1 MFHMTD
7 NKNSISISKQ
17 NVVTF
22 TENSESLTLKVTPM
36 SSGTLM
42 TAMTDSVVQN
52 YIYPVT
58 PLELG
63 KLASKQQVL
72 DKIMPLSEPVLSGFS
87 KEDAVSNLD
96 ELFRKVDLLPYIKVK
111 GLLVEMINEGDITT
125 QEDYNYYVDSCIDFN
140 HYDMPKELINQ
151 IKNSGI
157 GNQSDLV
164 KATAQVLVDMVAK
177 LNKKQMFDLYS
188 QDSTTINNQAH

>member
-1 MFHMTD
+1 MAE
-7 NKNSISISKQ
+7 NKNSISVSKQ

-22 TENSESLTLKVTPM
+22 TENSESLTLRVTPM

-52 YIYPVT
+52 YIYPGT

-63 KLASKQQVL
+63 KLASEQQVL
-72 DKIMPLSEPVLSGFS
+72 DKIIPLSEPVLSGFS
-87 KEDAVSNLD
+87 KEDAISNLD
-96 ELFRKVDLLPYIKVK
+96 ELFRKVDLLPYIKIK

-140 HYDMPKELINQ
+140 HYDMPKELISQ

-177 LNKKQMFDLYS
+177 LNKQQMFDLYS
-188 QDSTTINNQAH
+188 QDGNTINNQVQ

>member
-1 MFHMTD
+1 MAE
-7 NKNSISISKQ
+7 NKNSISVSKQ

-22 TENSESLTLKVTPM
+22 TENSESLTLRVTPM

-52 YIYPVT
+52 YIYPGT

-63 KLASKQQVL
+63 KLASEQQVL
-72 DKIMPLSEPVLSGFS
+72 DKIIPLSEPVLSGFS
-87 KEDAVSNLD
+87 KEDAISNLD
-96 ELFRKVDLLPYIKVK
+96 ELFRKVDLLPYIKIK

-140 HYDMPKELINQ
+140 HYDMPKELISQ

-177 LNKKQMFDLYS
+177 LNKQQMFDLYV
-188 QDSTTINNQAH
+188 QDGTTINNQVQ

>member
-1 MFHMTD
+1 MTE
-7 NKNSISISKQ
+7 NKSSISVSKQ

-22 TENSESLTLKVTPM
+22 TENSESLTLRVTPM

-42 TAMTDSVVQN
+42 TAMTDSVSQN
-52 YIYPVT
+52 YIYPGT

-63 KLASKQQVL
+63 KLASEQQVL
-72 DKIMPLSEPVLSGFS
+72 DKIIPLSEPVLSGFS
-87 KEDAVSNLD
+87 KEDAISNLD
-96 ELFRKVDLLPYIKVK
+96 ELFRKVNLLPYIKIK

-164 KATAQVLVDMVAK
+164 KVTAQVLVDMVAK
-177 LNKKQMFDLYS
+177 LNKQQMFDIYS
-188 QDSTTINNQAH
+188 QDGTTINNQVQ

>member
-1 MFHMTD
+1 MAE
-7 NKNSISISKQ
+7 NKNSISVSKQ

-22 TENSESLTLKVTPM
+22 TENSESLTLRVTPM

-52 YIYPVT
+52 YIYPGT

-63 KLASKQQVL
+63 KLASEQQVL
-72 DKIMPLSEPVLSGFS
+72 DKIIPLSEPVLSGFS
-87 KEDAVSNLD
+87 KEDAISNLD
-96 ELFRKVDLLPYIKVK
+96 ELFRKVDLLPYIKIK

-140 HYDMPKELINQ
+140 HYDMPKELISQ

-177 LNKKQMFDLYS
+177 LNKQQMFDLYA
-188 QDSTTINNQAH
+188 QDGTTINNQVQ

>member
-1 MFHMTD
+1 MFHMAD
-7 NKNSISISKQ
+7 NKNSISVSKQ

-22 TENSESLTLKVTPM
+22 TNNSEDLTLKVTPM

-42 TAMTDSVVQN
+42 TAVTDSVVQN
-52 YIYPVT
+52 YIYPGT

-63 KLASKQQVL
+63 KLTSEQQVL

-87 KEDAVSNLD
+87 KEDAISNLD
-96 ELFRKVDLLPYIKVK
+96 ELFRKVDLLPYINVK

-188 QDSTTINNQAH
+188 QDSTTINNQVH

>member
-1 MFHMTD
+1 MAE
-7 NKNSISISKQ
+7 NKNSISVSKQ

-22 TENSESLTLKVTPM
+22 TENSENLTLRATPM

-42 TAMTDSVVQN
+42 TAMTDSVSQN
-52 YIYPVT
+52 YIYPGT

-63 KLASKQQVL
+63 KLASEQQVL
-72 DKIMPLSEPVLSGFS
+72 DKIIPLSEPVLSGFS
-87 KEDAVSNLD
+87 KEDAISNLD

-125 QEDYNYYVDSCIDFN
+125 QEDYNYFVDSCIDFN

-177 LNKKQMFDLYS
+177 LNKQQMFDIYS
-188 QDSTTINNQAH
+188 QDGTTINNQVQ

>member
-1 MFHMTD
+1 MAE
-7 NKNSISISKQ
+7 NKNKISVSKQ

-52 YIYPVT
+52 YIYPGT

-63 KLASKQQVL
+63 QLVNEQQVL
-72 DKIMPLSEPVLSGFS
+72 DKIIPLSEPVLSGFS
-87 KEDAVSNLD
+87 KEDAISNLD

-140 HYDMPKELINQ
+140 HYDMPKERINQ

-164 KATAQVLVDMVAK
+164 KATAQILVDMVVK

-188 QDSTTINNQAH
+188 QDSTTINNQAQ

>member
-1 MFHMTD
+1 MAD
-7 NKNSISISKQ
+7 NKNNISVSKQ

-22 TENSESLTLKVTPM
+22 TESAEGLTLRVTPM

-42 TAMTDSVVQN
+42 TAMTDSITQN
-52 YIYPVT
+52 YLYPVT

-63 KLASKQQVL
+63 KLASEQQVL

-87 KEDAVSNLD
+87 KEDAISNLD
-96 ELFRKVDLLPYIKVK
+96 ELFRKVDLLPYIEMK

-151 IKNSGI
+151 VKNSGI

-177 LNKKQMFDLYS
+177 LNKQQMFDLYS
-188 QDSTTINNQAH
+188 QDGDAINNQVQ

>member
-1 MFHMTD
+1 MAD
-7 NKNSISISKQ
+7 NKNSISVSKQ

-22 TENSESLTLKVTPM
+22 TENSENLTLRVTPM

-52 YIYPVT
+52 YIYPGT

-63 KLASKQQVL
+63 KLASEQQVL
-72 DKIMPLSEPVLSGFS
+72 DKIIPLSEPVLSGFS
-87 KEDAVSNLD
+87 KEDAISNLD
-96 ELFRKVDLLPYIKVK
+96 ELFRKVDLLPYIKIK

-125 QEDYNYYVDSCIDFN
+125 QEDYNYYVDSCIGFN
-140 HYDMPKELINQ
+140 HYDMPKELISQ

-177 LNKKQMFDLYS
+177 LNKQQMFDIYS
-188 QDSTTINNQAH
+188 QDGTTVNNQVQ

>member
-1 MFHMTD
+1 MAD
-7 NKNSISISKQ
+7 SKNSISVSKQ

-22 TENSESLTLKVTPM
+22 TESTEGLTLKVTPM

-52 YIYPVT
+52 YIYPGT

-63 KLASKQQVL
+63 KLASEQQVL
-72 DKIMPLSEPVLSGFS
+72 DRIIPLSEPVLSGFS

-96 ELFRKVDLLPYIKVK
+96 ELFRKVDLLPYIEMK

-140 HYDMPKELINQ
+140 HYDMPKELISQ

-177 LNKKQMFDLYS
+177 LNKQQMFDLYS
-188 QDSTTINNQAH
+188 QDGDAINNQVQ

>member
-1 MFHMTD
+1 MAD
-7 NKNSISISKQ
+7 NKNNISVSKQ

-22 TENSESLTLKVTPM
+22 TENSESLTLRVTPM

-42 TAMTDSVVQN
+42 TAMTDSVIQD
-52 YIYPVT
+52 YIYPGT

-63 KLASKQQVL
+63 KLASEQQVL

-87 KEDAVSNLD
+87 KEDAISNLD
-96 ELFRKVDLLPYIKVK
+96 ELFRKVDLLPYIEMK

-125 QEDYNYYVDSCIDFN
+125 QEDYNYYVDSCIAFN
-140 HYDMPKELINQ
+140 HYSMPKELVNQ
-151 IKNSGI
+151 VKNAGI

-177 LNKKQMFDLYS
+177 LNKQQMFDLYS
-188 QDSTTINNQAH
+188 QDGDAINNQVQ

>member
-1 MFHMTD
+1 MVE
-7 NKNSISISKQ
+7 NKNSISVSKQ

-22 TENSESLTLKVTPM
+22 TENSESLTLRVTPM

-42 TAMTDSVVQN
+42 AAMTDSVVQN
-52 YIYPVT
+52 YIYPGT

-63 KLASKQQVL
+63 KLASEQQVL
-72 DKIMPLSEPVLSGFS
+72 DKIIPLSEPVLSGFS
-87 KEDAVSNLD
+87 KEDAISNLD
-96 ELFRKVDLLPYIKVK
+96 ELFRKVDLLPYIKIK

-140 HYDMPKELINQ
+140 HYDMPKELISQ

-164 KATAQVLVDMVAK
+164 KATAQVLVDMIAK
-177 LNKKQMFDLYS
+177 LNKQQMFDLYS
-188 QDSTTINNQAH
+188 QDGTTINNQVQ

>member
-1 MFHMTD
+1 MAE
-7 NKNSISISKQ
+7 NKNSISVSKQ
-17 NVVTF
+17 NIVTF
-22 TENSESLTLKVTPM
+22 TENSESLTLRVTPM

-52 YIYPVT
+52 YIYPGT

-63 KLASKQQVL
+63 KLASEQRVL
-72 DKIMPLSEPVLSGFS
+72 DKIIPLSEPVLSGFS
-87 KEDAVSNLD
+87 KEDAISNLD
-96 ELFRKVDLLPYIKVK
+96 ELFRKVDLLPYIKIK

-140 HYDMPKELINQ
+140 HYDMPKELISQ

-188 QDSTTINNQAH
+188 QDSTTINNQAQ

>member
-1 MFHMTD
+1 MAD
-7 NKNSISISKQ
+7 NKNSISVSKQ

-22 TENSESLTLKVTPM
+22 TENSESLTLRVTPM

-42 TAMTDSVVQN
+42 AAMTDSVVQN
-52 YIYPVT
+52 YIYPGT

-63 KLASKQQVL
+63 KLASEQQVL
-72 DKIMPLSEPVLSGFS
+72 DKIIPLSEPVLSGFS
-87 KEDAVSNLD
+87 KEDAISNLD
-96 ELFRKVDLLPYIKVK
+96 ELFRKVDLLPYIKIK

-177 LNKKQMFDLYS
+177 LNKQQMFDLYS
-188 QDSTTINNQAH
+188 QDGNTINNQVQ

>member
-1 MFHMTD
+1 MAE
-7 NKNSISISKQ
+7 NKNSISVSKQ

-22 TENSESLTLKVTPM
+22 TENSESLTLRVTPM

-42 TAMTDSVVQN
+42 SAMTDSVVQN
-52 YIYPVT
+52 YIYPGT

-63 KLASKQQVL
+63 KLASEQQVL
-72 DKIMPLSEPVLSGFS
+72 DKIIPLSEPVLSGFS
-87 KEDAVSNLD
+87 KEDAISNLD
-96 ELFRKVDLLPYIKVK
+96 ELFRKVDLLPYIKIK

-140 HYDMPKELINQ
+140 HYDMPKELISQ

-177 LNKKQMFDLYS
+177 LNKQRMFDLYS
-188 QDSTTINNQAH
+188 QDGTTINNQVQ

>member
-1 MFHMTD
+1 MTE
-7 NKNSISISKQ
+7 NKNSISVSKQ
-17 NVVTF
+17 NIVTF
-22 TENSESLTLKVTPM
+22 TENSESLTLRVTPM

-52 YIYPVT
+52 YIYPGT

-63 KLASKQQVL
+63 KLASEQQVL
-72 DKIMPLSEPVLSGFS
+72 DKIIPLSEPVLSGFS
-87 KEDAVSNLD
+87 KEDAISNLD
-96 ELFRKVDLLPYIKVK
+96 ELFRKVDLLPYIKIK

-140 HYDMPKELINQ
+140 HYDMPKELISQ

-188 QDSTTINNQAH
+188 QDSTTINNQAQ

>member
-1 MFHMTD
+1 MVD
-7 NKNSISISKQ
+7 NKNNISVSKQ

-22 TENSESLTLKVTPM
+22 TENAERLTLKVTPM

-42 TAMTDSVVQN
+42 TTMTDSVVQN
-52 YIYPVT
+52 YIYPGT

-63 KLASKQQVL
+63 KLASEQQVL

-87 KEDAVSNLD
+87 KEDAISNLD
-96 ELFRKVDLLPYIKVK
+96 ELFRKVDLLPYIEMK

-151 IKNSGI
+151 VKNSGI

-177 LNKKQMFDLYS
+177 LNKQQMFDLYS
-188 QDSTTINNQAH
+188 QDGDAINNQVQ

>member
-1 MFHMTD
+1 MAD
-7 NKNSISISKQ
+7 NKNNISVSKQ

-22 TENSESLTLKVTPM
+22 TENAERLTLKVTPM

-42 TAMTDSVVQN
+42 TAMTDSVAQN
-52 YIYPVT
+52 YLYPGT

-63 KLASKQQVL
+63 KLTSVQQVI

-87 KEDAVSNLD
+87 EEDAISNLD
-96 ELFRKVDLLPYIKVK
+96 ELFRKVDLLPYIEMK

-125 QEDYNYYVDSCIDFN
+125 QEDYNYYVDSCIAFN
-140 HYDMPKELINQ
+140 HYNMPKELINQ
-151 IKNSGI
+151 VKNSGI

-177 LNKKQMFDLYS
+177 LNKQQMFDLYS
-188 QDSTTINNQAH
+188 QDGDAINNQVQ

>member
-1 MFHMTD
+1 MAD
-7 NKNSISISKQ
+7 SKNNISVSKQ

-22 TENSESLTLKVTPM
+22 TESAERLTLKVTPM

-42 TAMTDSVVQN
+42 TAMTDSVTQN
-52 YIYPVT
+52 YLYPAT

-63 KLASKQQVL
+63 KLASEQQVL

-87 KEDAVSNLD
+87 KEDAISNLD
-96 ELFRKVDLLPYIKVK
+96 ELFRKVDLLPYIEMK
-111 GLLVEMINEGDITT
+111 GLLVAMINEGDITT

-151 IKNSGI
+151 VKNSGI

-177 LNKKQMFDLYS
+177 LNKQQMFDLYS
-188 QDSTTINNQAH
+188 QDGDAINNQIQ

>member
-1 MFHMTD
+1 MAE
-7 NKNSISISKQ
+7 NKNSISVSKQ

-22 TENSESLTLKVTPM
+22 TENSESLTLRVTPM

-52 YIYPVT
+52 YVYPCT

-63 KLASKQQVL
+63 KLASEQQVL

-87 KEDAVSNLD
+87 KEDAISNLD

-140 HYDMPKELINQ
+140 HYDMPKELISQ

-164 KATAQVLVDMVAK
+164 KATAQVLVEMVAK

-188 QDSTTINNQAH
+188 QDSTTIDNQAQ

>member
-1 MFHMTD
+1 MTE
-7 NKNSISISKQ
+7 NKSSISVSKQ

-22 TENSESLTLKVTPM
+22 TENSESLTLRVTPM

-42 TAMTDSVVQN
+42 TAMTDSVSQN

-63 KLASKQQVL
+63 KLASEQQVL
-72 DKIMPLSEPVLSGFS
+72 DKIIPLSEPVLSGFS
-87 KEDAVSNLD
+87 KEDAISNLD
-96 ELFRKVDLLPYIKVK
+96 ELFRKVNLLPYIKIK

-164 KATAQVLVDMVAK
+164 KVTAQVLVDMVAK
-177 LNKKQMFDLYS
+177 LNKQQMFDIYS
-188 QDSTTINNQAH
+188 QDGTTINNQVQ

>member
-1 MFHMTD
+1 MAE
-7 NKNSISISKQ
+7 NKNNISVSKQ
-17 NVVTF
+17 NVITF
-22 TENSESLTLKVTPM
+22 TESAEGLTLKVTPM

-42 TAMTDSVVQN
+42 TVITDSITQN
-52 YIYPVT
+52 YLYPVT

-63 KLASKQQVL
+63 KLTSVQQVI

-87 KEDAVSNLD
+87 KEDAINNLD
-96 ELFRKVDLLPYIKVK
+96 ELFRKVDLLPYIEMK

-151 IKNSGI
+151 VKNSGI

-177 LNKKQMFDLYS
+177 LNKQQMFDLYS
-188 QDSTTINNQAH
+188 QDGGAINNQVQ

>member
-1 MFHMTD
+1 MAE
-7 NKNSISISKQ
+7 NKNSISVSKQ

-22 TENSESLTLKVTPM
+22 TENSESLTLRVTPM

-52 YIYPVT
+52 YIYPGT

-63 KLASKQQVL
+63 KLASEQQVL

-87 KEDAVSNLD
+87 KEDAISNLD

-164 KATAQVLVDMVAK
+164 KATAQVLVEMVAK

-188 QDSTTINNQAH
+188 QDSTTINNQAQ

>member
-1 MFHMTD
+1 MAE
-7 NKNSISISKQ
+7 NKNSISVSKQ

-22 TENSESLTLKVTPM
+22 TENSESLTLRVTPM

-42 TAMTDSVVQN
+42 TAMTDNVVQN
-52 YIYPVT
+52 YIYRGT

-63 KLASKQQVL
+63 KLASEQQVL
-72 DKIMPLSEPVLSGFS
+72 DKIIPLSEPVLSGFS
-87 KEDAVSNLD
+87 KEDAISNLD
-96 ELFRKVDLLPYIKVK
+96 ELFRKVDLLPYIKIK

-140 HYDMPKELINQ
+140 HYDMPKELISQ

-177 LNKKQMFDLYS
+177 LNKQQMFDLYS
-188 QDSTTINNQAH
+188 QDGNTINNQVQ

>member
-1 MFHMTD
+1 MAE
-7 NKNSISISKQ
+7 NKNSISVSKQ

-22 TENSESLTLKVTPM
+22 TENSESLTLRVTPM

-52 YIYPVT
+52 YIYPGT

-63 KLASKQQVL
+63 KLASEQQVL

-87 KEDAVSNLD
+87 KEDAISNLD
-96 ELFRKVDLLPYIKVK
+96 ELFRKVDLLPYIKIK

-140 HYDMPKELINQ
+140 HYDMPKELISQ

-177 LNKKQMFDLYS
+177 LNKQQMFDLYS
-188 QDSTTINNQAH
+188 QDGNTINNQVQ

>member
-1 MFHMTD
+1 MAE
-7 NKNSISISKQ
+7 NKNSISVSKQ

-22 TENSESLTLKVTPM
+22 TENSENLTLRVTPM

-52 YIYPVT
+52 YIYPGT

-63 KLASKQQVL
+63 KLASEQQVL
-72 DKIMPLSEPVLSGFS
+72 DKIIPLSEPVLSGFS
-87 KEDAVSNLD
+87 KEDAISNLD
-96 ELFRKVDLLPYIKVK
+96 ELFRKVDLLPYIKIK

-140 HYDMPKELINQ
+140 HYDMPKELISQ

-177 LNKKQMFDLYS
+177 LNKQQMFDLYS
-188 QDSTTINNQAH
+188 QDGNTINNQVQ

>member
-1 MFHMTD
+1 MTE
-7 NKNSISISKQ
+7 NKNSISVSKQ

-22 TENSESLTLKVTPM
+22 TENSENLTLRVTPM

-52 YIYPVT
+52 YIYPGT

-63 KLASKQQVL
+63 KLASEQQVL
-72 DKIMPLSEPVLSGFS
+72 DKIIPLSEPVLSGFS
-87 KEDAVSNLD
+87 KEDAISNLD

-164 KATAQVLVDMVAK
+164 KATAQVLMDMVAK

-188 QDSTTINNQAH
+188 QDSTTINNQAQ

>member
-1 MFHMTD
+1 MAE
-7 NKNSISISKQ
+7 NKNSISVSKQ

-42 TAMTDSVVQN
+42 TVMTDSVVQN
-52 YIYPVT
+52 YIYPGT

-63 KLASKQQVL
+63 KLASEQQVL
-72 DKIMPLSEPVLSGFS
+72 DKIIPLSEPVLSGFS
-87 KEDAVSNLD
+87 KEDAISNLD
-96 ELFRKVDLLPYIKVK
+96 ELFRKVDLLPYIKIK

-140 HYDMPKELINQ
+140 HYDMPKELISQ

-164 KATAQVLVDMVAK
+164 KATAKVLVDMVAK
-177 LNKKQMFDLYS
+177 LNKQQMFDLYS
-188 QDSTTINNQAH
+188 QDGTTINNQVQ

>member
-1 MFHMTD
+1 MAE
-7 NKNSISISKQ
+7 NKNSISVSKQ

-22 TENSESLTLKVTPM
+22 TENSESLTLRVTPM

-42 TAMTDSVVQN
+42 SAMTDSVVQN
-52 YIYPVT
+52 YIYPGT

-63 KLASKQQVL
+63 KLASEQQVL
-72 DKIMPLSEPVLSGFS
+72 DKIIPLSEPVLSGFS
-87 KEDAVSNLD
+87 KEDAISNLD
-96 ELFRKVDLLPYIKVK
+96 ELFRKVDLLPYIKIK

-140 HYDMPKELINQ
+140 HYDMPKELISQ

-164 KATAQVLVDMVAK
+164 KATAQVLVDVVAK
-177 LNKKQMFDLYS
+177 LNKQRMFDLYS
-188 QDSTTINNQAH
+188 QDGTTINNQVQ

>member
-1 MFHMTD
+1 MVD
-7 NKNSISISKQ
+7 NKNNISVSKQ

-22 TENSESLTLKVTPM
+22 TESAERLTLKVTPM

-42 TAMTDSVVQN
+42 TAMTDSVAQN
-52 YIYPVT
+52 YLYPGT

-63 KLASKQQVL
+63 KLTSVQQVL

-87 KEDAVSNLD
+87 KEDAISNLD
-96 ELFRKVDLLPYIKVK
+96 ELFRKVDLLPYIEMK

-140 HYDMPKELINQ
+140 HYNMPKELINQ
-151 IKNSGI
+151 VKNSGI

-164 KATAQVLVDMVAK
+164 KVTAQVLVDMVAK
-177 LNKKQMFDLYS
+177 LNKQQMFDLYS
-188 QDSTTINNQAH
+188 QDGDAINNQVVQ

>member
-1 MFHMTD
+1 MAE
-7 NKNSISISKQ
+7 NKNSISVSKQ

-22 TENSESLTLKVTPM
+22 TDNSESLTLRVTPM

-52 YIYPVT
+52 YIYPGT

-63 KLASKQQVL
+63 KLASEQQVL
-72 DKIMPLSEPVLSGFS
+72 DKIIPLSEPVLSGFS
-87 KEDAVSNLD
+87 KEDAISNLD
-96 ELFRKVDLLPYIKVK
+96 ELFRKVDLLPYIKIK

-140 HYDMPKELINQ
+140 HYDMPKELISQ

-177 LNKKQMFDLYS
+177 LNKQRMFDLYS
-188 QDSTTINNQAH
+188 QDGTTINNQVQ

>member
-1 MFHMTD
+1 MAD
-7 NKNSISISKQ
+7 NKNNISVSKQ

-22 TENSESLTLKVTPM
+22 TESTEGLTLKVTPM

-42 TAMTDSVVQN
+42 TVITDSVTQN
-52 YIYPVT
+52 YLYPAT

-63 KLASKQQVL
+63 KLASEQQVL

-87 KEDAVSNLD
+87 KEDAISNLD
-96 ELFRKVDLLPYIKVK
+96 ELFRKVDLLPYIEMK
-111 GLLVEMINEGDITT
+111 GLLVAMINEGDITT

-151 IKNSGI
+151 VKNSGI

-177 LNKKQMFDLYS
+177 LNKQQMFDLYS
-188 QDSTTINNQAH
+188 QDGDAINNQIQ

>member
-1 MFHMTD
+1 MAE
-7 NKNSISISKQ
+7 NKNSISVSKQ

-22 TENSESLTLKVTPM
+22 TENSENLTLRVTPM

-52 YIYPVT
+52 YIYPGT

-63 KLASKQQVL
+63 KVASEQQVL
-72 DKIMPLSEPVLSGFS
+72 DRIMPLSEPVLSGFS
-87 KEDAVSNLD
+87 KEDAISNLD
-96 ELFRKVDLLPYIKVK
+96 ELFRKVDLLPYIKIK

-140 HYDMPKELINQ
+140 HYDMPKELISQ

-177 LNKKQMFDLYS
+177 LNKQQMFDLYS
-188 QDSTTINNQAH
+188 QDGTTITNHVQ